1 MYENT
6 LYQLSKILPASKRQI
21 LYCQK
26 RADMTSVWGKKI
38 KLGGSF
44 RMICNE
50 LEVPIFY
57 IFFFLPQSVKPP
69 AVI

>member
-6 LYQLSKILPASKRQI
+6 LYQLSKILPASKRGFAQI

-26 RADMTSVWGKKI
+26 RADVTPVWKKKI

-44 RMICNE
+44 KMICNE
-50 LEVPIFY
+50 LEVPIF
-57 IFFFLPQSVKPP
+57 FFFF
-69 AVI
+69 A

>member
-6 LYQLSKILPASKRQI
+6 LYQFSKILPASKRGCAQI

-26 RADMTSVWGKKI
+26 RADMTPKKI

-44 RMICNE
+44 KMICKE
-50 LEVPIFY
+50 LEIP
-57 IFFFLPQSVKPP
+57 FFFFFF
-69 AVI
+69 A